1 MHSPSGTVRR
11 RMTGMHLSRV
21 QIKNFRNF
29 DSLDVRLNG
38 NAVIVGENRVGK
50 SNFLHA
56 LRLVL
61 DTSLPDNA
69 RQLKLADIWDGHD
82 VTVEP
87 EVEIHLDF
95 SDFDGDTDL
104 MALLTDYRL
113 AGEHTTARF
122 SYVFRKRAEVEGLPK
137 SEADFEFKV
146 YGGDDERR
154 NIENYVRRK
163 ICLALLHALRD
174 AETELGVWRSS
185 PLRLLLDDAIGQ
197 VPKADL
203 DRVAAEVAQANAGI
217 TALDPIRNLESSLK
231 TRMANLAGRAQDI
244 QARLGIAPTDPSR
257 LFRSVRLLIDDGKRG
272 ISDASLG
279 SANIA
284 LLALRLAEFD
294 WLRKERQHNF
304 TLICIEEPE
313 AHLHPHLQRSVFRK
327 LFGETSEQ
335 PIGLFLTTHSPHIVS
350 VAPLMSIVMLKQEV
364 GSTKAYSLANLSLSA
379 AEREDLER
387 YLDVSRADILFSRKV
402 IFVEGDAE
410 EALIPVFA
418 RTLGIDLDELGIT
431 VCNVGGTNFAPYVRL
446 ASELAMPFCVIT
458 DWDPG
463 ATSPLGARRLADLL
477 DLVKP
482 HRGESVLST
491 AEKTVLLAN
500 ESRLRAEAARLGL
513 FSNASTLETEVAS
526 TAALGPVLLDIL
538 DAEGF
543 GAKRRSRIAAWR
555 GGTQIDGEQLF
566 AMIADIGKGRLAAR
580 LAARG
585 ANLPPPDYIRL
596 ALEYISHG

>member
-1 MHSPSGTVRR
+1 
-11 RMTGMHLSRV
+11 MTGMHLSRV

-29 DSLDVRLNG
+29 ASLDVRLNG

-50 SNFLHA
+50 SNFLYA

-61 DTSLPDNA
+61 DTSLPDTA
-69 RQLKLADIWDGHD
+69 RNLKLSDIWDGHD
-82 VTVEP
+82 AAVEP

-146 YGGDDERR
+146 YGGGDERR
-154 NIENYVRRK
+154 SVSNYVRRK

-174 AETELGVWRSS
+174 AETELGVWRTS
-185 PLRLLLDDAIGQ
+185 PLRSLLDDAIGQ

-203 DRVAAEVAQANAGI
+203 GRVAAEVAEANAGI
-217 TALDPIRNLESSLK
+217 TALDPIRDLESSLK
-231 TRMANLAGRAQDI
+231 TKMADLAGRAQDI

-257 LFRSVRLLIDDGKRG
+257 LFRSIRLLIDDGKRS

-284 LLALRLAEFD
+284 LLALRLAEFE

-327 LFGETSEQ
+327 LFVETNEQ

-350 VAPLMSIVMLKQEV
+350 VAPLTSIVMLKQEAA
-364 GSTKAYSLANLSLSA
+364 GGTKAYSLANLSLSA
-379 AEREDLER
+379 QEREDLER
-387 YLDVSRADILFSRKV
+387 YLDVSRADILFSRKI

-446 ASELAMPFCVIT
+446 ALELAMPFCVIT

-463 ATSPLGARRLADLL
+463 ATPPLGARRLADLI
-477 DLVKP
+477 DLVRP
-482 HRGESVLST
+482 YRGETVLSA
-491 AEKTVLLAN
+491 AEKTTLLAD
-500 ESRLRAEAARLGL
+500 EAGLRAEAARLGL
-513 FSNASTLETEVAS
+513 FTNTSTLEAEVAS
-526 TAALGPVLLDIL
+526 TATLGPVLLDIL
-538 DAEGF
+538 DEEGF
-543 GAKRRSRIAAWR
+543 GAKRRRRIAAWR
-555 GGTQIDGEQLF
+555 AGGQIDGEQLF

-585 ANLPPPDYIRL
+585 ANLTPPDYIRF